1 MPQYNYDL
9 VGTATQTTLGKN
21 GTTLDASRLI
31 ERRGQNVGLANNYV
45 QLPLE
50 LAFGASVDI
59 FVCDVGGGT
68 NSLANVYFDLIVSS
82 AGGRADV
89 HVIRTYYRTAVGV
102 AVHSTQLNTSVS
114 TWGAS
119 LSLNQIFV
127 GQNVYWQM
135 SNATGGPVR
144 YGVGLVVHRYDLAV

>member
-1 MPQYNYDL
+1 MAQLNYDL
-9 VGTATQTTLGKN
+9 TGVATQTELGKN
-21 GTTLDASRLI
+21 GTVLDASRLI
-31 ERRGQNVGLANNYV
+31 ERRGQNIGLANNYV

-68 NSLANVYFDLIVSS
+68 NSLAHVYFDLLVSS

-102 AVHSTQLNTSVS
+102 AVHSTQVNTSVS

-119 LSLNQIFV
+119 LSLTQNFV
-127 GQNVYWQM
+127 GQNVYWTM
-135 SNATGGPVR
+135 SNATGAPVR
-144 YGVGLVVHRYDLAV
+144 YGVGLIVHRYDLAI